1 MGPREGAPLAGERL
15 IAIPGKIL
23 LLGGTGYVGRPTA
36 RFLAASDAV
45 GALTIAARDLPRA
58 CVFAATLGPKAT
70 TAQVDAADQTAL
82 EGLMPGHDLV
92 VNVSGGAARLIPAVL
107 RAAIAARVPYCDTT
121 GGDAAEECL
130 ALDGAARAAGVLSL
144 TGAGVTPGT
153 TNLLARHLADG
164 FDSVEAIHSC
174 FIQGVLHWV
183 DPIIAAGG
191 AVADGMAATVES
203 IITGVGSRVRVYRD
217 GRLTDIEGPGPAVE
231 LRLPGAGGRNVT
243 GHPYGNAEILTLPKS
258 IAGVRDITCL
268 AGFQPQQLNALLREQ
283 ARRFGTGEASAEEA
297 SAAFLST
304 IVANPDHWL
313 AGARGARKITPFTV
327 LTGIKDGRPARHTAT
342 LASRYES
349 DPEPAGAYTAGPLS
363 VAAEMMLRGEVP
375 GTGVLP
381 PEACLDPMRF
391 ISALARLWVPA
402 PVDRKPIVE
411 TIEWL
416 D

>member
-1 MGPREGAPLAGERL
+1 M
-15 IAIPGKIL
+15 PGKVL

-36 RFLAASDAV
+36 RFLTASGAV

-58 CVFAATLGPKAT
+58 QAFAATLGPKAS
-70 TAQVDAADQTAL
+70 AVQMDATDRTAL
-82 EGLMPGHDLV
+82 EALMAGYDLV

-121 GGDAAEECL
+121 GGDAAEEIL
-130 ALDGAARAAGVLSL
+130 ALDGAARAAGVLAL
-144 TGAGVTPGT
+144 TGVGVTPGT
-153 TNLLARHLADG
+153 TNLLACHLAEG

-183 DPIIAAGG
+183 DPIIEAGG
-191 AVADGMAATVES
+191 AVTAGTAATVAS

-217 GRLTDIEGPGPAVE
+217 GRLTEIEGPGSAVE
-231 LRLPGAGGRNVT
+231 LRLPGTSGVNVT
-243 GHPYGNAEILTLPKS
+243 GHPYGNAEVLTLPKY

-268 AGFQPQQLNALLREQ
+268 AGFQPQQLNTLLREQ
-283 ARRFGTGEASAEEA
+283 ARRFGAGEASDEEA

-304 IVANPDHWL
+304 IVVDPDRWL
-313 AGARGARKITPFTV
+313 AGARGAGKITPFTV

-342 LASRYES
+342 LASRYDS

-363 VAAEMMLRGEVP
+363 VAVEMMLRGEVA
-375 GTGVLP
+375 GQGVLP

-391 ISALARLWVPA
+391 ITALARLWVPA
-402 PVDRKPIVE
+402 PSDGKPIVE
-411 TIEWL
+411 TVEWL